1 MHYALSSVSPVNL
14 YRCQILCDIV
24 VRISHRLPRLRH
36 RRSKNHFPSARSQQW
51 EGDFLGE
58 AQRWGRCQASEL
70 HPLRGAYFAII
81 WGEVVNIFLTSLY
94 TYQLFSAVEHPPFGG
109 FLQFCKVQAQG
120 R

>member
-1 MHYALSSVSPVNL
+1 MHYALSSVSPANL

-24 VRISHRLPRLRH
+24 VTISHRLPRLRH
-36 RRSKNHFPSARSQQW
+36 RRSKNHFPSARSQH
-51 EGDFLGE
+51 G
-58 AQRWGRCQASEL
+58 GRRQASEL

>member
-1 MHYALSSVSPVNL
+1 MHYALSSVSPANL

-36 RRSKNHFPSARSQQW
+36 RWSKNHFPSARSQH
-51 EGDFLGE
+51 EVVDFLDE
-58 AQRWGRCQASEL
+58 ARRWGRRQASEL

>member
-1 MHYALSSVSPVNL
+1 MHYALSSVSPANL

-36 RRSKNHFPSARSQQW
+36 RRSKNHFPSARSQH
-51 EGDFLGE
+51 EVVDFLDE
-58 AQRWGRCQASEL
+58 ARRWGRRQASEL

-109 FLQFCKVQAQG
+109 FLQLCKVQAQG
-120 R
+120 H